1 MNNIFTYNDKETEF
15 PSLSEVIDQIHKD
28 FEEKNRK
35 TYDFLK
41 KYEEP
46 EFIEK
51 LLDFANEVAELS
63 DLREHEQNIIEDK
76 DFIWRKNEDYPYSD
90 EILCAFNQTV
100 NGGYTGDSFS
110 GYAFVKLP
118 KSGKV
123 FQFEYSM

>member
-1 MNNIFTYNDKETEF
+1 MDDIFTYNDIETKS
-15 PSLSEVIDQIHKD
+15 PSLSEVMDKIRKD

-35 TYDFLK
+35 TYELLK

-51 LLDFANEVAELS
+51 LLDFANEVSDLS
-63 DLREHEQNIIEDK
+63 DLREQEVNIIEDE
-76 DFIWRKNEDYPYSD
+76 DFIWRKDDDYPHSN

-110 GYAFVKLP
+110 GFAFVKLP